1 MTQQQVLV
9 IGAGSLGGQ
18 FAAHLSRS
26 GADVSILETDL
37 AIVGRV
43 HTNGLVVGG
52 SFGAHTARV
61 PAFLTV
67 DAATAAKGRYDVAF
81 VHVDSNNTDAAGRS
95 AAAALKPS
103 GFAVQIQ
110 NGLGNVEA
118 LMRAVGDTRVV
129 AGSTM
134 CSAANNGPGLPLLT
148 HHGPTSFGEWT
159 GGSSERVRQV
169 VSMFEHAG
177 YDAVADSN
185 IQTKI
190 WSKAILN
197 SAINPLCAASGLR
210 LGEMARTP
218 ELDALQDKVLAELF
232 AVVEANGIA
241 EQGIDAEDLC
251 RQIKAHSL
259 SKFSRPSM
267 LQVGQQ
273 QVYRCNSEC
282 AMHDVHVCVPRQ
294 I

>member
-1 MTQQQVLV
+1 
-9 IGAGSLGGQ
+9 
-18 FAAHLSRS
+18 
-26 GADVSILETDL
+26 
-37 AIVGRV
+37 
-43 HTNGLVVGG
+43 
-52 SFGAHTARV
+52 
-61 PAFLTV
+61 
-67 DAATAAKGRYDVAF
+67 
-81 VHVDSNNTDAAGRS
+81 
-95 AAAALKPS
+95 
-103 GFAVQIQ
+103 
-110 NGLGNVEA
+110 
-118 LMRAVGDTRVV
+118 
-129 AGSTM
+129 
-134 CSAANNGPGLPLLT
+134 
-148 HHGPTSFGEWT
+148 
-159 GGSSERVRQV
+159 
-169 VSMFEHAG
+169 MFEHAG